1 LSFSFP
7 RNKTISIVG
16 HSGCG
21 KSTLLELIAGVK
33 EPDSGKIEFQNSHN
47 RLGKIAY
54 MQQKD
59 LLLPWLNVEENILL
73 PLKIKGKISIES
85 IEDMQKKASILG
97 IYEYLKYF
105 PKELSGGLRQ
115 RVSFLRTILQDSEFI
130 LLDEPFASLDS
141 IKRLEIYNWIESH
154 RHYINKSIILVTHDI
169 DEAIFL
175 SDQIIIMDSGVEN
188 FKFMID
194 INMSHPRET
203 TVIVE
208 KDFIDQ
214 KKILIKKLDEVKNS
228 K

>member
-1 LSFSFP
+1 MFP

-47 RLGKIAY
+47 RLGKIAD

-97 IYEYLKYF
+97 IYE
-105 PKELSGGLRQ
+105 
-115 RVSFLRTILQDSEFI
+115 
-130 LLDEPFASLDS
+130 
-141 IKRLEIYNWIESH
+141 
-154 RHYINKSIILVTHDI
+154 
-169 DEAIFL
+169 
-175 SDQIIIMDSGVEN
+175 
-188 FKFMID
+188 
-194 INMSHPRET
+194 
-203 TVIVE
+203 
-208 KDFIDQ
+208 
-214 KKILIKKLDEVKNS
+214 
-228 K
+228 